1 MAMKLNQGG
10 KFTRRGVVIEIANEK
25 GTWEKN
31 TLDVTFE
38 SADTD
43 ELDELRELKAK
54 ELLQRKLKGWS
65 ACSMT
70 TAMRSP
76 TRKSTS
82 PASWR
87 SLQRLSPSIAPS
99 GRALSAPQKPDRGGA
114 VVGR

>member
-54 ELLQRKLKGWS
+54 ELLQRKLKGVVGLLDDDGNAISYTEEHKPGLLAIPAAVVAIHRAFWEGVV
-65 ACSMT
+65 
-70 TAMRSP
+70 RSP
-76 TRKSTS
+76 K
-82 PASWR
+82 A
-87 SLQRLSPSIAPS
+87 
-99 GRALSAPQKPDRGGA
+99 
-114 VVGR
+114 